1 MFGITFS
8 ELMVILVVALVVVG
22 PEQLPKVART
32 LGMFWARAQRYVNG
46 VKADMARDMAVE
58 EFRQMQQQV
67 QDEARRAEQA
77 LKQGTH
83 SASQAIEQ
91 QVRELNSAAQALP
104 VQPGSGQP
112 ASSQSASSQPV
123 SSQSPAALPA
133 APAPESAKTLPE
145 R

>member
-58 EFRQMQQQV
+58 ELRAMQQKV
-67 QDEARRAEQA
+67 QEEAQRAEQA
-77 LKQGTH
+77 LRQGTAT
-83 SASQAIEQ
+83 ASQAVEQ
-91 QVRELNSAAQALP
+91 QMRELNSAAGQP
-104 VQPGSGQP
+104 VSGQP
-112 ASSQSASSQPV
+112 
-123 SSQSPAALPA
+123 PA
-133 APAPESAKTLPE
+133 APPLAPPSESTKPPPD